1 MSASPVL
8 LLGASSQIGRF
19 AVPRLVRLGAEVY
32 AVSRSGRPQ
41 DYPALPGVRWLRP
54 EEGTKTREDV
64 SGGCLVSTGPI
75 RLAVEALRAGHKPG
89 RVIAFSTTS
98 VFSKPRSGDR
108 HERETIRHIRQMEAS
123 LHELCQARGIALAI
137 FRPTLVYGCGLD
149 QSVTLIAR
157 WADRLGWVPVARASA
172 GLRQPVHADDLASA
186 VVAAVGAP
194 VALHVDTPLCGGE
207 ALSFSDMVAR
217 VVEALDK
224 PVRLVRLPTWMFA
237 FAVRV
242 AGVMPGLRGLNPEMV
257 RRQALDMVFDDTL
270 ARTSLA
276 YRPRPFQP
284 TRADFLP
291 PTTELIAQ
299 LASGTAR

>member
-1 MSASPVL
+1 MSAVPVL

-19 AVPRLVRLGAEVY
+19 AVPRLVHLGLEVF

-41 DYPALPGVRWLRP
+41 GYPGLPGVRWLRA
-54 EEGTKTREDV
+54 EEGATRWEDV

-75 RLAVEALRAGHKPG
+75 RLAVEALRAGHEPG

-98 VFSKPRSGDR
+98 VFSKPGSGDR
-108 HERETIRHIRQMEAS
+108 RERETIRHIRQMEAS

-149 QSVTLIAR
+149 HSVTLIAR
-157 WADRLGWVPVARASA
+157 WANRLGCVPVAGAAA
-172 GLRQPVHADDLASA
+172 GMRQPVHADDLASA
-186 VVAAVGAP
+186 VAAAVVAP
-194 VALHVDTPLCGGE
+194 EALHLDTPLCGGE
-207 ALSFSDMVAR
+207 TLSFADMVAR
-217 VVEALDK
+217 VLVALDR
-224 PVRLVRLPTWMFA
+224 PVRLVRLPVWMFA
-237 FAVRV
+237 FAVRL

-291 PTTELIAQ
+291 PTTGFIEQ
-299 LASGTAR
+299 LAYGPPR